1 MKLEDLEKAGQATD
15 YKGIIAR
22 YLFNFAN
29 EDEHFKQK
37 LLETNK
43 TLEGCIRY
51 IESEAKKVAVNSC
64 AVGCA
69 VVEGN
74 VVYQQAR
81 HYFLEDS
88 INNEVKASQPKT
100 TSKPAPQGTDE
111 NEDESDDTE
120 EIKNKEIDLNEQEE
134 ASNGEDEQEV
144 KEETKPRKTAKKDQK
159 TAQDEQPSLFD
170 FEF

>member
-37 LLETNK
+37 LLETDK
-43 TLEGCIRY
+43 TVDGCIRY
-51 IESEAKKVAVNSC
+51 IKSEAKKVAVNSC
-64 AVGCA
+64 AV
-69 VVEGN
+69 VEDN

-88 INNEVKASQPKT
+88 INNEVKASQPKAAP
-100 TSKPAPQGTDE
+100 KPTPQETDE

-120 EIKNKEIDLNEQEE
+120 EIENKEIDLNEQE
-134 ASNGEDEQEV
+134 AVSNSENGQEV
-144 KEETKPRKTAKKDQK
+144 KEEVKPRKIAKKDQK
-159 TAQDEQPSLFD
+159 PAQSEQPSLFD

>member
-1 MKLEDLEKAGQATD
+1 MKLEGLEKTGQATTD

-37 LLETNK
+37 LLETDK
-43 TLEGCIRY
+43 TLDGCIRY
-51 IESEAKKVAVNSC
+51 IKSEAEKVAVNSC
-64 AVGCA
+64 AV
-69 VVEGN
+69 VEDN

-88 INNEVKASQPKT
+88 INNEVKASQPKAAP
-100 TSKPAPQGTDE
+100 KPIHQETDE

-120 EIKNKEIDLNEQEE
+120 EIENKEIDLNEQE
-134 ASNGEDEQEV
+134 AVSNSENEQEA
-144 KEETKPRKTAKKDQK
+144 KEEAKPRKTVKKGQK
-159 TAQDEQPSLFD
+159 PAQSEQPSLFD

>member
-37 LLETNK
+37 LLETDK
-43 TLEGCIRY
+43 TLAGCIRY
-51 IESEAKKVAVNSC
+51 SESEAKKVAVNSC
-64 AVGCA
+64 AV
-69 VVEGN
+69 VEDN

-88 INNEVKASQPKT
+88 ISNEVKASQPKT
-100 TSKPAPQGTDE
+100 TSKPTPQEIDE

-120 EIKNKEIDLNEQEE
+120 ETKNKEIDLNKQEE
-134 ASNGEDEQEV
+134 ASNVDYEQEV
-144 KEETKPRKTAKKDQK
+144 KEETKPRKTKEKAAKP
-159 TAQDEQPSLFD
+159 AQSEQPSLFD

>member
-37 LLETNK
+37 LLETDK

-64 AVGCA
+64 AV
-69 VVEGN
+69 VEDN

-88 INNEVKASQPKT
+88 INNEVKASQPKAA
-100 TSKPAPQGTDE
+100 SKPTPQEVDE
-111 NEDESDDTE
+111 NEDESGDTE
-120 EIKNKEIDLNEQEE
+120 ETENKEIDLNEQEE
-134 ASNGEDEQEV
+134 ASNVDYEQEV
-144 KEETKPRKTAKKDQK
+144 KEETKPRKTKEKAAKP
-159 TAQDEQPSLFD
+159 AQSEQSSLFD

>member
-29 EDEHFKQK
+29 EDEHFKSK
-37 LLETNK
+37 LIETDK
-43 TLEGCIRY
+43 TLDGCIRY

-64 AVGCA
+64 AV
-69 VVEGN
+69 VEGN
-74 VVYQQAR
+74 VAYQQAR

-88 INNEVKASQPKT
+88 INNEVKASQPKAAP
-100 TSKPAPQGTDE
+100 KPTPQEGDE

-120 EIKNKEIDLNEQEE
+120 EIENKEIDLNDQEE
-134 ASNGEDEQEV
+134 ASNVEDEQEV
-144 KEETKPRKTAKKDQK
+144 KEDAKPRKTKEKAAKP
-159 TAQDEQPSLFD
+159 AQSEQQSLFD

>member
-1 MKLEDLEKAGQATD
+1 MKLEDLEKAGTEATD

-37 LLETNK
+37 LLETDK
-43 TLEGCIRY
+43 TLDGCIRY

-64 AVGCA
+64 AV
-69 VVEGN
+69 VEDN

-100 TSKPAPQGTDE
+100 TSKPTPQEVDE
-111 NEDESDDTE
+111 NEDESVDTE
-120 EIKNKEIDLNEQEE
+120 KTENKEINLNEQEE
-134 ASNGEDEQEV
+134 ASNVEDEQEA

-159 TAQDEQPSLFD
+159 PAQSEQPSLFD

>member
-1 MKLEDLEKAGQATD
+1 MKLEDLEKAGQAATD

-29 EDEHFKQK
+29 EDEHFKSK
-37 LLETNK
+37 LIETDK
-43 TLEGCIRY
+43 TLDGCIRY

-64 AVGCA
+64 AV
-69 VVEGN
+69 VEDN

-88 INNEVKASQPKT
+88 INNEVKASQPKAAP
-100 TSKPAPQGTDE
+100 KPTPQEADE

-120 EIKNKEIDLNEQEE
+120 EIENKEINLNEQE
-134 ASNGEDEQEV
+134 AVSNSENEQEV
-144 KEETKPRKTAKKDQK
+144 KEEVKPRKTKEKAAKP
-159 TAQDEQPSLFD
+159 AQSEQPSLFD

>member
-37 LLETNK
+37 LLETDK
-43 TLEGCIRY
+43 TLAGCIRY

-64 AVGCA
+64 AV
-69 VVEGN
+69 VEDN

-88 INNEVKASQPKT
+88 INNEVKVSQPKT
-100 TSKPAPQGTDE
+100 TSKPTPQEGDE
-111 NEDESDDTE
+111 NDDESDDTE
-120 EIKNKEIDLNEQEE
+120 EIENKEIDLNDQEE
-134 ASNGEDEQEV
+134 ASNVEDEQEV
-144 KEETKPRKTAKKDQK
+144 KEEAKPCKTKEKAAKP
-159 TAQDEQPSLFD
+159 AQSEQPSLFD

>member
-37 LLETNK
+37 LLETDK
-43 TLEGCIRY
+43 TLDGCINY

-64 AVGCA
+64 AV
-69 VVEGN
+69 VEDN

-100 TSKPAPQGTDE
+100 TSKPTPQEVDE
-111 NEDESDDTE
+111 NEDESGDTE
-120 EIKNKEIDLNEQEE
+120 ETENKETDLNDQEE
-134 ASNGEDEQEV
+134 VSNVEDEQEV
-144 KEETKPRKTAKKDQK
+144 KEEAKPCKTKEKAVKP
-159 TAQDEQPSLFD
+159 AQSEQPSLFD

>member
-1 MKLEDLEKAGQATD
+1 MKLEDLEKAGQAATD

-37 LLETNK
+37 LLETDK
-43 TLEGCIRY
+43 TLDGCINY
-51 IESEAKKVAVNSC
+51 IKSEAKKVAVNSC
-64 AVGCA
+64 AV
-69 VVEGN
+69 VEDN

-100 TSKPAPQGTDE
+100 TSKPTPQEIDE
-111 NEDESDDTE
+111 NEDESGDTE
-120 EIKNKEIDLNEQEE
+120 ETENKEIDLNDQEE
-134 ASNGEDEQEV
+134 ASNVEDEQEV
-144 KEETKPRKTAKKDQK
+144 KEEAKPCKTKEKAAKP
-159 TAQDEQPSLFD
+159 AQSEQPSLFD

>member
-29 EDEHFKQK
+29 EDEHFKSK
-37 LLETNK
+37 LIETDK
-43 TLEGCIRY
+43 TLDGCIRY
-51 IESEAKKVAVNSC
+51 IGSEAKKVAVNSC
-64 AVGCA
+64 AV
-69 VVEGN
+69 VEDN

-88 INNEVKASQPKT
+88 INNEVKSQPKA
-100 TSKPAPQGTDE
+100 TSKPTPQEIDE
-111 NEDESDDTE
+111 NEDESEDAE
-120 EIKNKEIDLNEQEE
+120 EIENKEINLNAQEE
-134 ASNGEDEQEV
+134 ASNVDDEQEV
-144 KEETKPRKTAKKDQK
+144 KEEAKPRKTAKKAQK
-159 TAQDEQPSLFD
+159 TAQDEQPSIFD

>member
-1 MKLEDLEKAGQATD
+1 MKLEDLEKAGQAATD

-29 EDEHFKQK
+29 EDEHFKSK
-37 LLETNK
+37 LIETDK
-43 TLEGCIRY
+43 TLDGCISY
-51 IESEAKKVAVNSC
+51 IKSEAKKVAVNSC
-64 AVGCA
+64 AV
-69 VVEGN
+69 VEDN

-100 TSKPAPQGTDE
+100 TSKPTPQEVDE
-111 NEDESDDTE
+111 NDDESDDTE
-120 EIKNKEIDLNEQEE
+120 ETENKEIDLNEQEQ
-134 ASNGEDEQEV
+134 ASNVEDEQEV
-144 KEETKPRKTAKKDQK
+144 KEEAKPRKTAKKDQK
-159 TAQDEQPSLFD
+159 PAQSEQPSLFN

>member
-1 MKLEDLEKAGQATD
+1 MKLEDLEKVGQASTD

-37 LLETNK
+37 LLETDK
-43 TLEGCIRY
+43 TLDDCINY
-51 IESEAKKVAVNSC
+51 IKSEAKKVAVNSC
-64 AVGCA
+64 AV
-69 VVEGN
+69 VEDN

-88 INNEVKASQPKT
+88 INNEVKASQPK
-100 TSKPAPQGTDE
+100 SAPKPTPQEADE
-111 NEDESDDTE
+111 NEDESDDIE
-120 EIKNKEIDLNEQEE
+120 EIENKEINLNDQEE
-134 ASNGEDEQEV
+134 ASNVEDEQEV
-144 KEETKPRKTAKKDQK
+144 KEDAKPRKTKEKVAKP
-159 TAQDEQPSLFD
+159 AQDEQPSIFD

>member
-37 LLETNK
+37 LLETDK
-43 TLEGCIRY
+43 TLEGCFNY
-51 IESEAKKVAVNSC
+51 VKSEAKKVAANS
-64 AVGCA
+64 CA

-88 INNEVKASQPKT
+88 INNEVKASQPKAAP
-100 TSKPAPQGTDE
+100 KPTPQEGDE

-120 EIKNKEIDLNEQEE
+120 EIENKEIDLNDQEE
-134 ASNGEDEQEV
+134 ASNVEDEHEV

>member
-37 LLETNK
+37 LLETDK

-64 AVGCA
+64 AV
-69 VVEGN
+69 VEDN

-100 TSKPAPQGTDE
+100 TPKPTRQEVDE

-120 EIKNKEIDLNEQEE
+120 EIENKEIDLNEQEE
-134 ASNGEDEQEV
+134 ASNVEDEQDV
-144 KEETKPRKTAKKDQK
+144 KEAAKPRKTKEKAAKP
-159 TAQDEQPSLFD
+159 AQSEQPSLFD

>member
-29 EDEHFKQK
+29 EDEHFKSK
-37 LLETNK
+37 LIETDK

-64 AVGCA
+64 AV
-69 VVEGN
+69 VEDN

-88 INNEVKASQPKT
+88 INNEVKSVQPKT
-100 TSKPAPQGTDE
+100 TSKPTPQEVDE
-111 NEDESDDTE
+111 NEDESGDTE
-120 EIKNKEIDLNEQEE
+120 ETENKEIDLNDQE
-134 ASNGEDEQEV
+134 AVSNSEDEQEV
-144 KEETKPRKTAKKDQK
+144 KEEVKPRKTAKKAQK
-159 TAQDEQPSLFD
+159 TAQDEQPSIFD

>member
-1 MKLEDLEKAGQATD
+1 M
-15 YKGIIAR
+15 
-22 YLFNFAN
+22 
-29 EDEHFKQK
+29 
-37 LLETNK
+37 
-43 TLEGCIRY
+43 
-51 IESEAKKVAVNSC
+51 AVNS
-64 AVGCA
+64 CA